1 MPSAEREKCGAFFSR
16 LRHNLLCSF
25 YLEQIK
31 LMTNRHQER
40 EVSIHT
46 GLGVVHGSRFWQQKQ
61 WNRVLL
67 VHHCVKF
74 WLKIQGSQWNSKMLE
89 FASRFRHPYF
99 VKLEQF
105 LNQTRLIKNENI
117 LKKYFSF
124 CRHEVELFFDEKVR
138 IEVSFI
144 P

>member
-1 MPSAEREKCGAFFSR
+1 MSGDERSEEVVSAMPSAEREKCGAFFSR

-25 YLEQIK
+25 YLEQIF
-31 LMTNRHQER
+31 
-40 EVSIHT
+40 IHT
-46 GLGVVHGSRFWQQKQ
+46 
-61 WNRVLL
+61 RV
-67 VHHCVKF
+67 
-74 WLKIQGSQWNSKMLE
+74 
-89 FASRFRHPYF
+89 
-99 VKLEQF
+99 
-105 LNQTRLIKNENI
+105 IKNENI